1 MFQTFK
7 AVFALVNEVNRK
19 ISTSSKYWSG
29 RSRGG
34 GGAGVTA
41 LVLAGEIGDKDYSL
55 VAMGFFV

>member
-19 ISTSSKYWSG
+19 IPPPVNI
-29 RSRGG
+29 
-34 GGAGVTA
+34 GVEKVGEGEEQG
-41 LVLAGEIGDKDYSL
+41 LVLWSLLEKLVIKTSL